1 MPNIR
6 KEVHLLQL
14 LGHLPSEDEAT
25 QELLQK
31 YDDLE
36 RSIIRP
42 ITDDEARILVKL
54 FGSDGCFGLASS
66 FVHLIETA
74 PNWPIEECLTD
85 LDNEWILELRNRAIR
100 GGRLKA

>member
-1 MPNIR
+1 MSNIR
-6 KEVHLLQL
+6 KEIHLLQL
-14 LGHLPSEDEAT
+14 LGTLPSEEGENT
-25 QELLQK
+25 ELIQK

-36 RSIIRP
+36 RSIVPP

-85 LDNEWILELRNRAIR
+85 LDNEWILELKNRAIR
-100 GGRLKA
+100 GGWLGL